1 MGLADPK
8 WPQLAFSNWTLKV
21 YCDPRAGLYTTW
33 DTLPLKLGLVLLL
46 TVALAPF
53 DVLMTP

>member
-1 MGLADPK
+1 MADPK